1 MASLRFSPSARLFL
15 ATLTAFFVG
24 GAANAVEVIKA
35 NNANNLN
42 LGASWVGGA
51 VLTPA
56 QVAVWDSTVTGANTT
71 ALGADLTWLGI
82 RIAGPGGLV
91 TIGPGNTLTLGP
103 NGIDM
108 SAATQDLTIQ
118 SGLTLQPAVGQIW
131 NVATGRTL
139 TLNTGAFTR
148 KAGATLNV
156 QVTGTGAVSASNIA
170 NDATGIAG
178 TWMTFGTGTAAKYA
192 TLSGGIVSG
201 YTGTAAAT
209 AAAVTSTTGLVN
221 YDVAAV
227 GALGAGA
234 SFNTLRYTGAA
245 GTVTGNFTANGIL
258 TAGTGALVMNGNVA
272 IGASRELVLTNG
284 DLNSARNLTL
294 SGIISDGLTGPS
306 GVTKAGLGTVVLSG
320 ANTYT
325 GITNISRGTVSISNA
340 SALGSVDGGTRIGM
354 SGSLSLAG
362 GVTSAES
369 IYMDDIVNAISGG
382 ALIVNNGTN
391 TLTGA
396 IRVSAATRWQAS
408 GTQLNVTGGIS
419 TTGGATGSFLV
430 MQGGTIQNITNKP
443 IANGTGQLYT
453 DSTGRTLV
461 LGVAGSTYGS
471 HALYGGT
478 VQTDVANALSA
489 SAVISFG
496 VGYATGAA
504 TLNLNG
510 NNQVA
515 GGIASNI
522 YNTAAGVD
530 RIITS
535 ATAATLT
542 LNQPA
547 SSTFDGRLTG
557 AVSLIKTGAGT
568 LTLTGPST
576 TTGNFTVNGGT
587 LNLNFGRAGAAVSGA
602 GAVADY
608 LPSAAPLTL
617 GGGTFQLTGRNN
629 GTATSLTNAVWA
641 TAASTITVGSTAG
654 LAPGQLITGGTG
666 LPLGAYVVSI
676 INGTSFTINANTT
689 AAQTATTLTAT
700 ANSSTTSQTFA
711 GLNLNAGASAVT
723 VTIPSSGSDGTV
735 LNLGAITRDAGATLN
750 FTLPTGTQSAT
761 NGITTTTANSNGILG
776 GWARVGNDFATNNGT
791 NVVANTTY
799 TDVTRLSSGTKTLTS
814 APASNVRIIE
824 GTGTAAN
831 LTPAAA
837 GTTDINTLLQGTTTA
852 AVTYDPGT
860 TDVLRLGAAGGIMV
874 SSAGGALT
882 IGTTANDGILTAG
895 GAADTAGTLYLTNNH
910 ASNVLT
916 INSTITNNGSGVVS
930 VTTSGTG
937 TTVFAGANTYTGK
950 TVVTGGGRLS
960 IAAQNAL
967 GLAPGTFVAD
977 QLTLAGGILRA
988 SANFSLDD
996 ANRGITITAAGGSFD
1011 VNPSMKLTVAEV
1023 IAGPGSLTKLGTGT
1037 LTLTTANTF
1046 SGTTTVSAGTLEL
1059 GHVSAL
1065 QNSTLSS
1072 GTVSFVVAGTNTYN
1086 FGGLAGATNQA
1097 LGANSISV
1105 GANNET
1111 TTYTGIIS
1119 GTGGLTKVG
1128 NGMLNLT
1135 GANTYSGDTIMS
1147 GGMLVLANA
1156 NALQNSTLDTGAAGS
1171 QSVNL
1176 TMPEATTYNFGG
1188 LKGSANLDLAVS
1200 HLSVGSNN
1208 QSTTFAGAL
1217 LGPFNNNLTKVGTG
1231 TLTLTGANTY
1241 GGTTTVSLG
1250 ALQVGNGG
1258 VGQTG
1263 TGALSVAGGATMLG
1277 TGIVRASSAT
1287 FASNASVRPGD
1298 SVADG
1303 SHGVLT
1309 FTPIGIGTY
1318 NFQAGSKV
1326 TMGITS
1332 ATASHVD
1339 GGNIIGSAA
1348 YNSLVD
1354 GITGAGSHDQM
1365 VFNGTTGSTLTFSGN
1380 LTVVPSAF
1388 TPKAGDVYN
1397 LLDWSLLVIT
1407 DFSGF
1412 NVGTNFRDG
1421 SGDDGSQF
1429 DLPDLSGTPGLFWD
1443 VSRFTTSGSIVVVPE
1458 PGRVLL
1464 LCLGILGLLMR
1475 RRRVS

>member
-1 MASLRFSPSARLFL
+1 MMASLRFSPPTHLCLLIL
-15 ATLTAFFVG
+15 AFIFVE
-24 GAANAVEVIKA
+24 GAAHAVDVVKA

-42 LGASWVGGA
+42 LGTSWVGGVA
-51 VLTPA
+51 LTPA
-56 QVAVWDSTVTGANTT
+56 QVALWDSTVTGANSTV
-71 ALGADLTWLGI
+71 LGADLTWLGI
-82 RIAGPGGLV
+82 RIAGPAGPV
-91 TIGPGNTLTLGP
+91 TIGGGNTLTLGP

-118 SGLTLQPAVGQIW
+118 SGFALQPAIGQIW

-148 KAGATLNV
+148 RAGATLNL
-156 QVTGTGAVSASNIA
+156 QVTGTGSVFASGIA

-192 TLSGGIVSG
+192 TLSGGTVAG
-201 YTGTAAAT
+201 FTGTAAAT

-221 YDVAAV
+221 YDVGAV

-245 GTVTGNFTANGIL
+245 GTITGNFTGNGIL
-258 TAGTGALVMNGNVA
+258 TAGTGALVMSGNVA

-325 GITNISRGTVSISNA
+325 GITTISRGTVSISNA

-362 GVTSAES
+362 GVNSAES
-369 IYMDDIVNAISGG
+369 LYMDDIVNAISGG
-382 ALIVNNGTN
+382 ALIVNNGIN
-391 TLTGA
+391 TLSGA
-396 IRVSAATRWQAS
+396 IRVSPSTRWQAS

-430 MQGGTIQNITNKP
+430 MQGGTIQNVTGKP

-461 LGVAGSTYGS
+461 LGVAGSAYGS

-478 VQTDVANALSA
+478 VQTDAVNALSPL
-489 SAVISFG
+489 AVISFG
-496 VGYATGAA
+496 VGYAIGAA

-515 GGIASNI
+515 GGILSNI
-522 YNTAAGVD
+522 YNTAGGYD

-535 ATAATLT
+535 AAAATLN
-542 LNQPA
+542 LNQPTSA
-547 SSTFDGRLTG
+547 TFDGRFAG
-557 AVSLIKTGAGT
+557 AVSLTKTGAGT

-576 TTGNFTVNGGT
+576 TTGNFTLNGGT
-587 LNLNFGRAGAAVSGA
+587 LNLNFGKATAAASGASAVS
-602 GAVADY
+602 DY
-608 LPSAAPLTL
+608 LSSAAPLTL

-629 GTATSLTNAVWA
+629 GTATSLANAAWA
-641 TAASTITVGSTAG
+641 TASSTVTVTSTTG

-666 LPLGAYVVSI
+666 LPVGAYVVSVV
-676 INGTSFTINANTT
+676 NATSFVISGNTT
-689 AAQTATTLTAT
+689 AAQTATTVTAT
-700 ANSSTTSQTFA
+700 ANSFTTSQTFA

-723 VTIPSSGSDGTV
+723 VTIPTSGSDGTV
-735 LNLGAITRDAGATLN
+735 LNLGAITRDAGATVN

-761 NGITTTTANSNGILG
+761 NGITTTTGNSNGVLG
-776 GWARVGNDFATNNGT
+776 AWARVGNDFATNNGT
-791 NVVANTTY
+791 NVVANTVY
-799 TDVTRLSSGTKTLTS
+799 TDVTRLSSGAKTITS

-824 GTGTAAN
+824 GTGSAAN

-837 GTTDINTLLQGTTTA
+837 GTTDINTLLQGSTTA
-852 AVTYDPGT
+852 AVIYDPGT

-882 IGTTANDGILTAG
+882 LGTAANDGILTAG

-916 INSTITNNGSGVVS
+916 INSTITNNGGGVVS
-930 VTTSGTG
+930 VTTSGAG
-937 TTVFAGANTYTGK
+937 ITVLVGGNTYTGK

-960 IAAQNAL
+960 IGAQNAL
-967 GLAPGTFVAD
+967 GLAPGSFTAD

-1023 IAGPGSLTKLGTGT
+1023 IAGPGSLTKLGSGT
-1037 LTLTTANTF
+1037 LTLATANTF
-1046 SGTTTVSAGTLEL
+1046 SGPTTVTSGTLEL
-1059 GHVSAL
+1059 SHVSAL
-1065 QNSTLSS
+1065 QNSTVSS
-1072 GTVSFVVAGTNTYN
+1072 GSVSFVVAGTNTYN
-1086 FGGLAGATNQA
+1086 LGGLAGATNQA

-1105 GANNET
+1105 GGNSET

-1128 NGMLNLT
+1128 TGMLNLT
-1135 GANTYSGDTIMS
+1135 SASTYAGDTVMS

-1156 NALQNSTLDTGAAGS
+1156 NALQNSTLDTGAVGS

-1217 LGPFNNNLTKVGTG
+1217 LGPFNNNLTKVGSG

-1241 GGTTTVSLG
+1241 GGTTTVSVG
-1250 ALQVGNGG
+1250 ALQVGNAGA
-1258 VGQTG
+1258 GQTG
-1263 TGALSVAGGATMLG
+1263 TGALSVAGGATLLG
-1277 TGIVRASSAT
+1277 TGTVRASSAT
-1287 FASNASVRPGD
+1287 FASNANVRPGD
-1298 SVADG
+1298 TVLDS

-1309 FTPIGIGTY
+1309 FNPIGIGTY
-1318 NFQAGSKV
+1318 TFQAGSKV
-1326 TMGITS
+1326 TMGLTS

-1348 YNSLVD
+1348 YNSLID
-1354 GITGAGSHDQM
+1354 GITGAGSHDQL
-1365 VFNGTTGSTLTFSGN
+1365 VFNGTAGSTLAFSGN
-1380 LTVVPSAF
+1380 LTVVASGY
-1388 TPKAGDVYN
+1388 TPLAGDVFK
-1397 LLDWSLLVIT
+1397 LFDWSLLVIQ
-1407 DFSGF
+1407 DFS
-1412 NVGTNFRDG
+1412 R
-1421 SGDDGSQF
+1421 
-1429 DLPDLSGTPGLFWD
+1429 
-1443 VSRFTTSGSIVVVPE
+1443 
-1458 PGRVLL
+1458 
-1464 LCLGILGLLMR
+1464 
-1475 RRRVS
+1475 